1 LTRISFIAFFNS
13 ISFFFL
19 HPSILSY
26 SIIEFYNFIQFAFKC
41 DYPSIMIDQIFCIL
55 TQVCSDRVFCT
66 FFNYIYFFLYSCPS
80 TFVLLKIELQLFFFF
95 SFFFLWSYYVLIW
108 FVRNCPSNF
117 FFHVFL
123 SMGLSQSYIHCKPS
137 VIIFLSI

>member
-80 TFVLLKIELQLFFFF
+80 TFVLLKIELQLFFSFHF
-95 SFFFLWSYYVLIW
+95 SFYGVIMFLFDLLGIALQTFFFMFSFLWDYLNLI
-108 FVRNCPSNF
+108 FIVNPR
-117 FFHVFL
+117 L
-123 SMGLSQSYIHCKPS
+123 
-137 VIIFLSI
+137 